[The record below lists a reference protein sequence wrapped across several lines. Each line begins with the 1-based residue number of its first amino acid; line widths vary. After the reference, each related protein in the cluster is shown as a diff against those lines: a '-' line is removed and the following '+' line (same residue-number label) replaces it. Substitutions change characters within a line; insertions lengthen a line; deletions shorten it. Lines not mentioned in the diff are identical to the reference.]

1 MTTNRVTEEPGEVK
15 VSRPVLQGGGGW
27 QRPSPT
33 QPYCVSQALG
43 METPNSPTYLALYH
57 IGREELKKNAQAIA
71 LGVQRILREVE
82 RASAQAAEVAA

>member
-33 QPYCVSQALG
+33 QRQEGFEFLLDLDGEV
-43 METPNSPTYLALYH
+43 TRPT
-57 IGREELKKNAQAIA
+57 
-71 LGVQRILREVE
+71 
-82 RASAQAAEVAA
+82 

>member
-33 QPYCVSQALG
+33 QPYCVCAALNIP
-43 METPNSPTYLALYH
+43 TPNSPTYLALYRVSRATFAANIAA
-57 IGREELKKNAQAIA
+57 IGA
-71 LGVQRILREVE
+71 G
-82 RASAQAAEVAA
+82 VAALMDEIAPLIDATEAA